1 MRHDFERNEQTVE
14 TLCLKQKEVL
24 LKLYHI
30 DKDIYHFI
38 KFYLEYFSKFA
49 FQEVTCPVMQP
60 DIFWS
65 PKTVGRVL
73 GYITAISFQLTMQS
87 FYLLK

>member
-1 MRHDFERNEQTVE
+1 MMRDDFERNEQTVE

-60 DIFWS
+60 NRHIS
-65 PKTVGRVL
+65 VTQNCRVSVKL
-73 GYITAISFQLTMQS
+73 YHCH
-87 FYLLK
+87 